1 MDLLEDIKREL
12 RGERDDGDSTAS
24 DDDPASADDAGTDTG
39 DAGSGSESVARSTTA
54 AGSGP
59 DGESVAGGD
68 ETRPNGATAG
78 DSSQGDDHLC
88 SFCETEFDASRDVC
102 PECDA
107 EIVLRGAR

>member
-12 RGERDDGDSTAS
+12 RGDEPKADDGDSAS
-24 DDDPASADDAGTDTG
+24 DGADSTLDDAESD
-39 DAGSGSESVARSTTA
+39 DGSGTGSEPVARSTTA
-54 AGSGP
+54 SGS
-59 DGESVAGGD
+59 DGESVTDGE
-68 ETRPNGATAG
+68 ETQPDGATAG
-78 DSSQGDDHLC
+78 DSSQGNDLLC

>member
-12 RGERDDGDSTAS
+12 RGDNEPDDGDSAADGADSMLDDAES
-24 DDDPASADDAGTDTG
+24 DDTGT
-39 DAGSGSESVARSTTA
+39 GSGPVARSTTA
-54 AGSGP
+54 SGP
-59 DGESVAGGD
+59 DDESVADGD
-68 ETRPNGATAG
+68 ETRPDGAAAG
-78 DSSQGDDHLC
+78 DSSQGDDLLC